1 MSIAPRGASS
11 QRSKRA
17 PPPSRRE
24 EARALFRNAI
34 LDAAEEVLAE
44 RGLHGARIQDIADR
58 ARMAVG
64 TIYNYFGQK
73 DDVLH
78 ALLEERTGELT
89 ASIAGAPGDPPL
101 FLDRLEARL
110 RRMFAHVDRHR
121 GFFALAL
128 EHGLLTKASQETP
141 HGRRHRNIEAFR
153 AEFRRMVREGIDAD
167 VLQPVDPDLLAN
179 FLAAAIR
186 AFVFHRSETASTTDE
201 RANAVLT
208 LFLNGAV
215 RVGDARERR
224 DGSKSRA

>member
-1 MSIAPRGASS
+1 MTVAPRGASS

-78 ALLEERTGELT
+78 ALLEERTAEMAAAL
-89 ASIAGAPGDPPL
+89 AAAPSDPEP
-101 FLDRLEARL
+101 FLDRMAVRL
-110 RRMFAHVDRHR
+110 RRIFEHVDRHR
-121 GFFALAL
+121 GFFTLAL
-128 EHGLLTKASQETP
+128 EHGLLTKREGDAPT
-141 HGRRHRNIEAFR
+141 GRRHRNIESFR
-153 AEFRRMVREGIDAD
+153 AEFRRMVREGIDAE

-186 AFVFHRSETASTTDE
+186 AFVFHRSETASTTEE
-201 RANAVLT
+201 RATAVLT

-215 RVGDARERR
+215 RPR
-224 DGSKSRA
+224 DGAKSRT

>member
-1 MSIAPRGASS
+1 MTVAPRGVPS
-11 QRSKRA
+11 QRTKRA

-78 ALLEERTGELT
+78 ALLEERTAELT
-89 ASIAGAPGDPPL
+89 AALAAAPGDPVP
-101 FLDRLEARL
+101 FLERLTVRL
-110 RRMFAHVDRHR
+110 RRIFLHVDRHR

-128 EHGLLTKASQETP
+128 EHGLLTKGQGEPAS
-141 HGRRHRNIEAFR
+141 GRRHRNIDGFR
-153 AEFRRMVREGIDAD
+153 AEFRRMVREGIEADA
-167 VLQPVDPDLLAN
+167 LQPVDPDLLAN

-186 AFVFHRSETASTTDE
+186 AFVFHQTETASTTE
-201 RANAVLT
+201 QRATAVLT

-215 RVGDARERR
+215 RHR
-224 DGSKSRA
+224 DGAKSRA

>member
-1 MSIAPRGASS
+1 MTVAPRGASS

-78 ALLEERTGELT
+78 ALLEERTAEL
-89 ASIAGAPGDPPL
+89 AAALAAAPDDPVP
-101 FLDRLEARL
+101 FLDRLIARL
-110 RRMFAHVDRHR
+110 RRIFVHVDRHR

-128 EHGLLTKASQETP
+128 EHGLLTKPEGEPVSG
-141 HGRRHRNIEAFR
+141 GRRHRNIETFR
-153 AEFRRMVREGIDAD
+153 SEFRRMVREGIDAEI
-167 VLQPVDPDLLAN
+167 LQPVDADLLGN
-179 FLAAAIR
+179 FLGSAIR
-186 AFVFHRSETASTTDE
+186 AFVFSKSDAASTTEE
-201 RANAVLT
+201 RATAVLT
-208 LFLNGAV
+208 LFLKGAV
-215 RVGDARERR
+215 RHA
-224 DGSKSRA
+224 DGAKSRT